1 MIYAG
6 TRQHLNVE
14 SGSWI
19 ITDIGFSNRKHTC
32 GLSFDLADPV
42 CVNFSDLKSSV
53 TEHIR
58 RAQSTCNL
66 LIEAPLS
73 VAFDRHQNPIG
84 RSIEKEGS
92 KTRYWYVGLGCAVM
106 TAALYLVRAIH
117 DAKLANDVRLFEG
130 FVTYKSKD
138 EDSNHDA
145 DVRLLREVVYDPKKY
160 SNCIFDE
167 NSLKMTKD
175 SRVVNAFEVA
185 GLSTGVPLLIKRT
198 AEQSHATE
206 PAVGSVLTSTR
217 IAPAR

>member
-6 TRQHLNVE
+6 TKDQLNVE

-19 ITDIGFSNRKHTC
+19 ITDIGFSNQKRTC
-32 GLSFDLADPV
+32 GLSFNLGEPV
-42 CVNFSDLKSSV
+42 CVNFSELKSKI

-58 RAQSTCNL
+58 HAQSPCNL

-73 VAFDRHQNPIG
+73 VAFDRHLNPIG
-84 RSIEKEGS
+84 RSIEREGS

-138 EDSNHDA
+138 ERSDHLA
-145 DVRLLREVVYDPKKY
+145 DVRLLREVVRDPGKY
-160 SNCIFDE
+160 ADCIFEE
-167 NSLKMTKD
+167 NSLKMTGD
-175 SRVVNAFEVA
+175 SQLLSAFEVA
-185 GLSTGVPLLIKRT
+185 GLSTGVPLLIKRS

-206 PAVGSVLTSTR
+206 PAVGSIVKSAS